1 MAFTSFVISTTPPL
15 HPQIREGQNRK
26 NKQNIRTLLERK
38 KKKNEKKITRRFRL
52 SDQEHTESERNTK
65 ILHSETK
72 KERERERER
81 EIEIEMK
88 DERERQR
95 EREREREIFLRKIV
109 NSNYNFLGISRSV
122 LFLHAVRFRATKEFF
137 SDLSFQLQNCLG
149 KISLL
154 FNSQFAFSVF
164 EQSKP

>member
-72 KERERERER
+72 KERERERDRNRKEG
-81 EIEIEMK
+81 
-88 DERERQR
+88 R
-95 EREREREIFLRKIV
+95 ERERERDRERE
-109 NSNYNFLGISRSV
+109 R
-122 LFLHAVRFRATKEFF
+122 FF
-137 SDLSFQLQNCLG
+137 SGRL
-149 KISLL
+149 
-154 FNSQFAFSVF
+154 
-164 EQSKP
+164 